1 MLFCSFF
8 FNPLQPIL
16 VTVSVQQQKQITM
29 LQTSMQDMAED
40 HVKSQ
45 EALIAWATDCIK
57 GLTSQN
63 ERLEKIVNDQRLEI
77 NNVAYNLQGYENE
90 KAALPEVPTF
100 SVEAPGL
107 YKTKTPKV
115 IGDCAEMGEE
125 EHGLF
130 FHTATGAEVEL
141 SSIDFNPES
150 RKGGPIK
157 LIVPITEEAPPSN
170 PKTQAQKDQAR
181 FKYQSAKGFNMPS
194 GAKNRWQWAIKKV
207 IRNNR
212 LEKHRVGLNRGKLP
226 QKETIAAKLAVMD
239 HKLYEIP
246 IDLRKHVAEREA
258 AINARVDTEVETL
271 NALLDTQKHE
281 YTAMGEALQGNID
294 ATNIKVED
302 IDKRLL
308 KLQEQ
313 VDNGNKQL
321 DEIELKLGKVI
332 ARVNTEETVLF
343 DSIKARIQEANEKIA
358 SLKAGS
364 GSVTSLM
371 EKLNEMNEAMV
382 EGIEYETDAE
392 RMDAEAKKLFEML
405 RFETEVRTAR
415 GEISLL
421 DNNAFAL
428 YEALKFIR
436 REILAL
442 SVLAG
447 GDYEAIIP
455 KETVNELLALVDS
468 GLTTID
474 SVNEVITSANSLWVV
489 HDTVLSHRWNV
500 LAGVVEAVK
509 NVSNIADDIVQ
520 LRETMATLPTEEKVK
535 QLGGE
540 IVTTALVPVNES
552 IEEVDKKALKANDE
566 TNSRVVEVDEAWKAG
581 IAQLDKDMRDTFDA
595 IQVQRAEMG
604 MGDGEGKPPSRA
616 GNMDLETQLEPMIK
630 DIVEMYVQHPPSRSK
645 TDAAESKVSDFF
657 SVQAVPE
664 GLEDTEGGVQES
676 PLFEASELSL
686 VFNRTSEENA
696 GEMSDEI
703 QDNGPDSVDTR
714 AGEGITVG
722 CLVRVIN
729 KDSRFY
735 DHSGIITA
743 AVEDDVEEGGSAE
756 EKEGET
762 AQPENDDVA
771 AVESE
776 PMVDTAEIPTPAT
789 GSSKQRFRVAMT
801 PKTPKNPEGGVELEG
816 GFRTFD
822 TYDGGEPGE
831 GGVIGGR
838 PGSTGAGMEEMRRQ
852 MAALSKKIEEI
863 VKGFSDGSFMAGDE
877 AGEGNVGGSGPASR
891 SMSPSQGIG
900 GKRSGTNSPLGIQT
914 QHDGG
919 GMGDSPMGSLRK
931 SPAFGQSSA
940 MGGAGPAGASQSLLD
955 SGSVVD
961 LIQDSL
967 KHVSNEIGDLRQT
980 SARELQKAKDAM
992 KKAILTAINKAIQE
1006 EAEKDKPAM
1015 LSTKSLCVGCGRP
1028 SLVRAAPFDQ
1038 DLLSKAF
1045 NPALNAHVQAGADIY
1060 RAGFR
1065 MPVNKNNSVAKLHGM
1080 VPGGAKVYGE
1090 ESLFGGVGEEESAAG
1105 TLNTYSEIL
1114 ANLDHR
1120 DNKGQVTSLQD
1131 SGPAGMS
1138 ISITSTTAP
1147 IRQLSYPARNIRHA
1161 QGKDDAAMLRP
1172 IHRKGFP
1179 GKTSEK
1185 ARAGANKTWV
1195 PERFDDPSSL
1205 GLSPKAVSIPR
1216 PKLQQQLQQQQQPQT
1231 LTDQSVASSQFHP

>member
-1 MLFCSFF
+1 
-8 FNPLQPIL
+8 
-16 VTVSVQQQKQITM
+16 
-29 LQTSMQDMAED
+29 MQEMAD
-40 HVKSQ
+40 NHVKSQ
-45 EALIAWATDCIK
+45 EALIAWATECIT
-57 GLTSQN
+57 GLKAQN

-90 KAALPEVPTF
+90 KQPLPDVPQF
-100 SVEAPGL
+100 NLEAPGL

-115 IGDCAEMGEE
+115 VNDTAEMAEGEE
-125 EHGLF
+125 NQGLF

-141 SSIDFNPES
+141 SSIEYNPES
-150 RKGGPIK
+150 RRGGPIK
-157 LIVPITEEAPPSN
+157 LIVPIPEAPEPTN
-170 PKTQAQKDQAR
+170 KKTQAQRDQAR
-181 FKYQSAKGFNMPS
+181 FKYQSTKGYNMPS
-194 GAKNRWQWAIKKV
+194 QANKRWHWAIKKV

-212 LEKHRVGLNRGKLP
+212 LKKLLVGLNRGKLP
-226 QKETIAAKLAVMD
+226 QRETVAARLARMD

-246 IDLRKHVAEREA
+246 IEMKKHVAEREQV
-258 AINARVDTEVETL
+258 INERVDAEVETL
-271 NALLDTQKHE
+271 NASLGAQRKE
-281 YTAMGEALQGNID
+281 YTEMGETLQGNID
-294 ATNIKVED
+294 ATNERVED

-308 KLQEQ
+308 ALQEQ

-343 DSIKARIQEANEKIA
+343 DSIKARVQEANEKIA

-364 GSVTSLM
+364 GTVTGLM
-371 EKLNEMNEAMV
+371 EKLSEMNDAMV

-392 RMDAEAKKLFEML
+392 RMDAEARKLFEML
-405 RFETEVRTAR
+405 RFETEVRAAR
-415 GEISLL
+415 GEITLL
-421 DNNAFAL
+421 DNNAFTL
-428 YEALKFIR
+428 YEMLKFVR
-436 REILAL
+436 REVLAL

-474 SVNEVITSANSLWVV
+474 NVYEVIHSANSLWRV

-520 LRETMATLPTEEKVK
+520 IRETISVLPTEDKVK
-535 QLGGE
+535 SIGE
-540 IVTTALVPVNES
+540 GIVAAALVPVSES
-552 IEEVDKKALKANDE
+552 IEGVDKKALKANDE
-566 TNSRVVEVDEAWKAG
+566 TNQRVVEVDEAWKAG

-595 IQVQRAEMG
+595 IQVQRQEMG
-604 MGDGEGKPPSRA
+604 LEGAGAGTGEGKPTSRA
-616 GNMDLETQLEPMIK
+616 GNVDLETQLEPMIK

-645 TDAAESKVSDFF
+645 ADAAESKVSDFF

-664 GLEDTEGGVQES
+664 GVDGESAES
-676 PLFEASELSL
+676 PLFSAEELTL
-686 VFNRTSEENA
+686 VFNRTASDA
-696 GEMSDEI
+696 GEINDEL
-703 QDNGPDSVDTR
+703 QEGEGDPANDKDDADVNPEDDGEDR
-714 AGEGITVG
+714 AGEGIAVG
-722 CLVRVIN
+722 CLVRVVS
-729 KDSRFY
+729 KSSRY
-735 DHSGIITA
+735 HGQSGIITA
-743 AVEDDVEEGGSAE
+743 VVDEEEEASGE
-756 EKEGET
+756 EKEGE
-762 AQPENDDVA
+762 ASQPENDADADA
-771 AVESE
+771 AAAESE
-776 PMVDTAEIPTPAT
+776 PVGETTTLLTAE
-789 GSSKQRFRVAMT
+789 GKKQKFRVAMT
-801 PKTPKNPEGGVELEG
+801 PKTPKNVDGAAELEG

-822 TYDGGEPGE
+822 TYDASEGFGGLGDAD
-831 GGVIGGR
+831 GGR
-838 PGSTGAGMEEMRRQ
+838 PGTGGMDEMRRQ
-852 MAALSKKIEEI
+852 MAALSKKVEEI
-863 VKGFSDGSFMAGDE
+863 MKGFAVDGE
-877 AGEGNVGGSGPASR
+877 EGGGASAAGSGPGSR
-891 SMSPSQGIG
+891 AGSPAIG
-900 GKRSGTNSPLGIQT
+900 LGLQQRSGSNSPLGMMQR
-914 QHDGG
+914 QDSGG
-919 GMGDSPMGSLRK
+919 SPLGTIRK
-931 SPAFGQSSA
+931 SPSFGQSASFT
-940 MGGAGPAGASQSLLD
+940 GGPNGASQSMLD
-955 SGSVVD
+955 TGSVMD

-967 KHVSNEIGDLRQT
+967 KHVSDEIGDLRQT
-980 SARELQKAKDAM
+980 SARELQKAKEAM
-992 KKAILTAINKAIQE
+992 KKAIMAAINKAIQE

-1028 SLVRAAPFDQ
+1028 SLVRGMPHEQ
-1038 DLLSKAF
+1038 DLISKAF
-1045 NPALNAHVQAGADIY
+1045 NPALNASIQAGPDIY

-1090 ESLFGGVGEEESAAG
+1090 DSLFGGPGLGEEESVAG

-1120 DNKGQVTSLQD
+1120 NKGQVTSLQD
-1131 SGPAGMS
+1131 AGPAGMS

-1161 QGKDDAAMLRP
+1161 QGKEEAQMLRP

-1195 PERFDDPSSL
+1195 PERFDASDSL

-1216 PKLQQQLQQQQQPQT
+1216 PKLQQQT
-1231 LTDQSVASSQFHP
+1231 LTDHSVASSQFHP